1 MTLYQ
6 KFKKLDIDFSQLS
19 LEPGDT
25 HGGYYCTPKG
35 ANVIGWAGIDG
46 IHCCFVDG
54 FGETVFAVNPANLPG
69 ENVHP
74 LASSFEDF
82 LRLILACG
90 LDAAEQAWMW
100 NRGEFDAFLETVPPD
115 DERQAVLSVLR
126 DKLSLTPM
134 DDPYGYIRALQAS
147 FDYSKIPYQAD
158 YYDCLPEK
166 PKTPERPE
174 WKVYFAHDF
183 GSRHVG
189 HDRPGTEIPINQ
201 TFHWNG
207 KVWHIPAVYACG
219 RGLVVDFCVEI
230 ESADIQAFLGKWKPL
245 MEEGRQLTPEEEEQQ
260 RAENPMTMDYDP
272 RLTVN
277 GRETR
282 RRSGI
287 GSGWLPVSCRP
298 EEEHERP
305 NQHDWE
311 SLWLMEHYGLDAQKG
326 WMFFRDSF
334 PWATKTKPVLKSLSL
349 SMEARPVPVPGP
361 RFTVSKAGDTVRFT
375 HPVTGKA
382 HTLHVV
388 EYEAQ
393 EMDTSHFPDSGQWEY
408 PTHYTSMTYVV
419 EPELPKGELTA
430 RDCGQG
436 DPLRPRQVEPYG
448 PTAAGAASIGIIGGA
463 DGPTTIIL
471 ANGKTGHPHAAC
483 SALRFEPPELV
494 QWRMVFFQ
502 QTSGDIELELPL
514 PQS

>member
-6 KFKKLDIDFSQLS
+6 RFKKLDIDFSQLS

-25 HGGYYCTPKG
+25 RGGYFCTPKG
-35 ANVIGWAGIDG
+35 AKVIGWAGIDG
-46 IHCCFVDG
+46 IHCCFVQG

-100 NRGEFDAFLETVPPD
+100 NRGEFDAFIMEKDPPD
-115 DERQAVLSVLR
+115 SALRAALDELQTGLGLA
-126 DKLSLTPM
+126 PM
-134 DDPYGYIRALQAS
+134 DDPYGYIRTLQAS

-158 YYDCLPEK
+158 YYDCLPEGTK
-166 PKTPERPE
+166 PPERPE
-174 WKVYFAHDF
+174 WKVYFAHGFD
-183 GSRHVG
+183 SRHVG
-189 HDRPGTEIPINQ
+189 HDRPGKAIPINQ

-207 KVWHIPAVYACG
+207 KVWHIPAVYVCG

-230 ESADIQAFLGKWKPL
+230 EPLEIQAFLDKWKPWL
-245 MEEGRQLTPEEEEQQ
+245 EEGRHLTPEEEEQQ
-260 RAENPMTMDYDP
+260 RAESPMVIEYGP

-277 GRETR
+277 GRKMSQE
-282 RRSGI
+282 SGN
-287 GSGWLPVSCRP
+287 GFGWLPVSCRP
-298 EEEHERP
+298 EGELGGYR
-305 NQHDWE
+305 E
-311 SLWLMEHYGLDAQKG
+311 SLWVMEHYGLDAQKG

-334 PWATKTKPVLKSLSL
+334 SWATKTRPVLKSLSL

-361 RFTVSKAGDTVRFT
+361 RFTVAKVGEAVHFT

-408 PTHYTSMTYVV
+408 PTHYTAMTYVV
-419 EPELPKGELTA
+419 EPELPKGELTV

-436 DPLRPRQVEPYG
+436 DPLRPRQIEPYG
-448 PTAAGAASIGIIGGA
+448 PTAASAASIGIILGT
-463 DGPTTIIL
+463 DGPTSIIL
-471 ANGKTGHPHAAC
+471 ADGKTGQPHAAC
-483 SALRFEPPELV
+483 SALRFEPPEQV
-494 QWRMVFFQ
+494 QWRMVFYRK
-502 QTSGDIELELPL
+502 TTRDIELELPL
-514 PQS
+514 S